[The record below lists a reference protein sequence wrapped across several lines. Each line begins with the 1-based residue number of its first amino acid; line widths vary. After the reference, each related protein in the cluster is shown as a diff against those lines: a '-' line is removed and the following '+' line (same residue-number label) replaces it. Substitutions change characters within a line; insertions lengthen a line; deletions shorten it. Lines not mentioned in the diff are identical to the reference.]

1 MNRIYSAR
9 ELIRRGAEPGP
20 YHNFP
25 EVFNKSIFEQGTNTR
40 VPNFYNQAKP
50 GLSADSIQYRLP
62 GTINGKEPVASFA
75 GVRLGI
81 RDSELVEQHRRDY

>member
-1 MNRIYSAR
+1 VNRIYSAR

-25 EVFNKSIFEQGTNTR
+25 EVFNKSIFEQGTKTR

-50 GLSADSIQYRLP
+50 GLTADSIQYRLP
-62 GTINGKEPVASFA
+62 VKERGLKKGDAA
-75 GVRLGI
+75 
-81 RDSELVEQHRRDY
+81 H